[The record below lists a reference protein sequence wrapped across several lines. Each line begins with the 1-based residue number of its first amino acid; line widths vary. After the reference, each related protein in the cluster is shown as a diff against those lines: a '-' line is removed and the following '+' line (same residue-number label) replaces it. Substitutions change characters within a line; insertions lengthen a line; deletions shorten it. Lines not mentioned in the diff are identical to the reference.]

1 MYIDDHILANCLSS
15 RKKGLK
21 GNSNPDL
28 CDGGAVLY
36 QLRNLA
42 IKLGV
47 GHYSMWF
54 DYKPIDVEIDDE
66 FFRPFLLL
74 LKQHY
79 KMQ

>member
-1 MYIDDHILANCLSS
+1 M
-15 RKKGLK
+15 
-21 GNSNPDL
+21 
-28 CDGGAVLY
+28 LY
-36 QLRNLA
+36 QLSNQA

-47 GHYSMWF
+47 GHYSMWV
-54 DYKPIDVEIDDE
+54 DYKPIVDVEIDDE